1 MPSPYKLG
9 LACCRTMN
17 VLEVCNKKL
26 MIIVIKHTIS
36 DTFGIFACVIL
47 RFTGRQIIYIVY
59 FQSILTARS
68 CSSRFIKE
76 EM

>member
-9 LACCRTMN
+9 LARRRTMN

-36 DTFGIFACVIL
+36 DTFGIFACVMLSLLADRSFIS
-47 RFTGRQIIYIVY
+47 YISKV
-59 FQSILTARS
+59 F
-68 CSSRFIKE
+68 
-76 EM
+76 